1 MISASTASA
10 MHISRLLAAMLPV
23 RGHVG
28 ARFVQVDVL
37 IDVVDPRQRNEVM
50 VLPIRRTLFGQ
61 LDLVGP
67 FEMVDLA
74 DRLLVR
80 ISEAEAMFHI
90 PDLVEDMKRAA
101 AEIGC

>member
-1 MISASTASA
+1 
-10 MHISRLLAAMLPV
+10 MHVSLLLAAMLPV

-37 IDVVDPRQRNEVM
+37 IDVVDPRQRYEVM

-61 LDLVGP
+61 LDLVGS

-74 DRLLVR
+74 DRLSVR
-80 ISEAEAMFHI
+80 RNDVHVFPNI
-90 PDLVEDMKRAA
+90 
-101 AEIGC
+101 